1 MTNITNTSMQA
12 HTDMGMTTDQQLTH
26 IVHAIAHNFEVSSTL
41 ITVILLGKLLETFS
55 KKQTVDKL
63 SQLASLKV
71 TKALLIDAPPKLEK
85 TGVETDVD
93 LLCVGD
99 FVKV

>member
-1 MTNITNTSMQA
+1 MRMEILM
-12 HTDMGMTTDQQLTH
+12 HT
-26 IVHAIAHNFEVSSTL
+26 HNWEMSATL
-41 ITVILLGKLLETFS
+41 IVVIMFGKLLEAFS

-71 TKALLIDAPPKLEK
+71 TKGLLVTSLDLGTEGSEID
-85 TGVETDVD
+85 VE

-99 FVKV
+99 FIKVING